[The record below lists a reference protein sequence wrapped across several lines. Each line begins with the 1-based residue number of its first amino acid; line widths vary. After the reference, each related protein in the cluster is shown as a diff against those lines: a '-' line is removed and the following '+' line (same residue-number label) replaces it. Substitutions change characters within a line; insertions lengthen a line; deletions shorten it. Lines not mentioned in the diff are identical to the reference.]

1 MSEVSKAWAYAR
13 VSSREQNLDRQLLAL
28 QQYVPK
34 ENIVV
39 DKQSG
44 RDLEREGYQALK
56 GPLGLK
62 SGDTLYVKSLDRL
75 SRNKDDIKK
84 ELEWFREN
92 DIRLMIIDLPTS
104 MIQVPDGQN
113 WIIDMINN
121 ILIEVLSSMA
131 EQERVEIH
139 ARQREGISAA
149 MAKGV
154 AFGRPRVSKP
164 NAFDATY
171 EKVLKKEYTSKRAM
185 EELGLTSY
193 VYYNFVAAYR
203 KEHGLT

>member
-1 MSEVSKAWAYAR
+1 MSEASKAWAYAR

-28 QQYVPK
+28 QQYVPN

-44 RDLEREGYQALK
+44 KSLERAGYQALK
-56 GPLGLK
+56 GPLGLRP
-62 SGDTLYVKSLDRL
+62 GDTLYIKSLDRL
-75 SRNKDDIKK
+75 SRNKEDIRK

-104 MIQVPDGQN
+104 MIQVPDGQS

-121 ILIEVLSSMA
+121 ILIEVLASMA
-131 EQERVEIH
+131 EQERIEIN
-139 ARQREGISAA
+139 ARQKEGISAA

-154 AFGRPRVSKP
+154 TFGRPRIAKP
-164 NAFDATY
+164 DNFDAIY

-185 EELGLTSY
+185 TELCLTSY
-193 VYYNFVAAYR
+193 VFYNFAKEYR
-203 KEHGLT
+203 KEHGLV